1 MSADESS
8 PEDAH
13 QGPQLS
19 PADHAHLIS
28 VELARLASVKPEHL
42 SASLPHI
49 EGWTVHNVV
58 GHTGWICRYVDLCL
72 AADPD
77 TPPARADVPEPPA
90 GADVFAWFNES
101 RTMIGKRLDT
111 IDPASMHPSW
121 AGPWTAAQWTRRLAN
136 EASMHRWDAY
146 AAIGSPEP
154 IDARLAVDG
163 IEEVL
168 DLFAPQRLLFD
179 ELAADGMTMHL
190 HATDIEHGEWT
201 ITFTA
206 NGMSWERSHSKGDVA
221 ARGPVSDLLL
231 MLWSRIPPSRLQL
244 FGDATLLDRWQ
255 AAAKF

>member
-1 MSADESS
+1 MSADES
-8 PEDAH
+8 PTADTPRAH
-13 QGPQLS
+13 LLGPT
-19 PADHAHLIS
+19 DHAHLIS

-49 EGWTVHNVV
+49 EGWTVHNVI

-90 GADVFAWFNES
+90 GADVFAWFDEA
-101 RTMIGKRLDT
+101 RTMIGQR
-111 IDPASMHPSW
+111 IDSVDPTSIHPSW
-121 AGPWTAAQWTRRLAN
+121 AGPWSAAQWTRRLAN
-136 EASMHRWDAY
+136 EASMHRWDAF
-146 AAIGSPEP
+146 AAFGSPDA
-154 IDARLAVDG
+154 IDARLAADG

-168 DLFAPQRLLFD
+168 ELFAPQRLLFD
-179 ELAADGMTMHL
+179 ELDAAGRSIHL
-190 HATDIEHGEWT
+190 HATDIEDGEWT
-201 ITFTA
+201 IHFTA
-206 NGMSWERSHSKGDVA
+206 DAMTWERSHAKGDVA

-231 MLWSRIPPSRLQL
+231 LLWSRIPPSRLQL